1 MKVFL
6 DNMPEGCITE
16 EQKQILI
23 NHAKEWDAD
32 YLIYA
37 TEFEGIH
44 YFHYGVWKDQRPRFS
59 GFPTFVFFNKN
70 GERQFAHYS
79 ICSYLTNI
87 VDDNIINLLSTCQ

>member
-23 NHAKEWDAD
+23 KHATEYGAH

-37 TEFEGIH
+37 TEFDGFH
-44 YFHYGVWKDQRPRFS
+44 YFHYGKYKDIRPRFS
-59 GFPTFVFFNKN
+59 GFPVFYFFDKS
-70 GERQFAHYS
+70 GELTRTHYS
-79 ICSYLTNI
+79 ICSYLTSI
-87 VDDNIINLLSTCQ
+87 VDADIINLLSTDQ

>member
-23 NHAKEWDAD
+23 KHATEYGAH

-37 TEFEGIH
+37 TEFDGIH
-44 YFHYGVWKDQRPRFS
+44 YFHYGLYKDQRPRFS
-59 GFPTFVFFNKN
+59 GFPVFYFFNKS
-70 GERQFAHYS
+70 GELTRTHYS
-79 ICSYLTNI
+79 ICNYLGTKVGQRI
-87 VDDNIINLLSTCQ
+87 TGLLSTDL